1 MPTVIT
7 HIGELTAGASA
18 DIAGRVRTVQ
28 VGTLHNTPVFICEID
43 DDTGA
48 LTALFQNRHNI
59 PGLTPGTRVRLRGRT
74 RQKGNTTIMYN
85 PQYEL
90 LTP

>member
-1 MPTVIT
+1 MIT

-28 VGTLHNTPVFICEID
+28 VGTLHNTPVFTCEIE

-48 LTALFQNRHNI
+48 LTALFQKSGHTDGHRPAPRARPFHEAADHAAHRL
-59 PGLTPGTRVRLRGRT
+59 PPVRCGHQPRRTPR
-74 RQKGNTTIMYN
+74 
-85 PQYEL
+85 
-90 LTP
+90 